1 MTQRFIYDQAPMRVY
16 WETTNA
22 CDLACRHCRAE
33 ARPERDPLELSTAE
47 GRALFERLAAFGS
60 PLPHVVL
67 TGGDPLKR
75 DDLFELIAI
84 ARGLGFGVSVA
95 PSATPLLTTDAVR
108 KLKEAGVDAISLSL
122 DGANAEHHDAI
133 RGIPGTYERTL
144 AAGAAAREAGLP
156 FQVNTL
162 VCEETLADLPAIYDR
177 VLAMGAARWSLF
189 FLVTVGRGSVLQPV
203 SQEKAEELL
212 QWVAGLTAQRKPGR
226 GGLVITTTEAP
237 QLRRVVAE
245 QKKAAA
251 HAMGDVQSAAR
262 PMGDSMSA
270 RPANAAMGDVQ
281 SGSRPGA
288 DATAARPTNAPMGG
302 PGGAPNGH
310 GSAHHGAGIRD
321 GNGILFISNVGDIC
335 PSGFLEMPV
344 GNVRK
349 DDIVA
354 VYREAPLFRE
364 LREPDHFGGR
374 CGHCEYRFS
383 CGGSRARAFS
393 ASGDPMAEDP
403 LCPHVPEPHAHS
415 LPMI

>member
-16 WETTNA
+16 WETTSA

-33 ARPERDPLELSTAE
+33 ARPERDPAELSTAE
-47 GRALFERLAAFGS
+47 GRRLFEQLAAFGT

-75 DDLFELIAI
+75 DDIFELIAS
-84 ARGLGFGVSVA
+84 ARGMGFGVSVA
-95 PSATPLLTTDAVR
+95 PSATPLLTTGNVR
-108 KLKEAGVDAISLSL
+108 KLRAAGVDAISLSL
-122 DGANAEHHDAI
+122 DGATAEHHDAI

-144 AAGAAAREAGLP
+144 AAGAAAREVGLP

-162 VCEETLADLPAIYDR
+162 VCEETIDDLPLIYKH
-177 VLAMGAARWSLF
+177 VVEMGAARWSLF
-189 FLVTVGRGSVLQPV
+189 FLVTVGRGSVLQPI
-203 SQEKAEELL
+203 SRERAEELL
-212 QWVAGLTAQRKPGR
+212 GWVAGIAAQRMARPGR

-245 QKKAAA
+245 QKKAHAA
-251 HAMGDVQSAAR
+251 EEAAPHAA
-262 PMGDSMSA
+262 
-270 RPANAAMGDVQ
+270 
-281 SGSRPGA
+281 
-288 DATAARPTNAPMGG
+288 
-302 PGGAPNGH
+302 GH
-310 GSAHHGAGIRD
+310 PHGGSAHHGAGIRD

-335 PSGFLEMPV
+335 PSGFLEVPV
-344 GNVRK
+344 GNVRS

-354 VYREAPLFRE
+354 VYRDAPLFRE

-403 LCPHVPEPHAHS
+403 LCPHEPSAAHDHALHGT
-415 LPMI
+415 

>member
-33 ARPERDPLELSTAE
+33 ARPERDPLELSTEE
-47 GRALFERLAAFGS
+47 GRQLFEKLATFGS
-60 PLPHVVL
+60 PLPHLVL

-75 DDLFELIAI
+75 EDLFDLIAS

-95 PSATPLLTTDAVR
+95 PSATPLLTQDAVR
-108 KLKEAGVDAISLSL
+108 KLRAAGVDAISLSL
-122 DGANAEHHDAI
+122 DGATAEHHDSI

-162 VCEETLADLPAIYDR
+162 VCEETLADLPAIYDH
-177 VLAMGAARWSLF
+177 VVAMGAARWSLF
-189 FLVTVGRGSVLQPV
+189 FLVTVGRGSVLQPI

-212 QWVAGLTAQRKPGR
+212 LWVAGLAAQRKPGR

-245 QKKAAA
+245 MKKAAS
-251 HAMGDVQSAAR
+251 GEAAVGGGR
-262 PMGDSMSA
+262 PEGV
-270 RPANAAMGDVQ
+270 G
-281 SGSRPGA
+281 GSRPNNSA
-288 DATAARPTNAPMGG
+288 MGG
-302 PGGAPNGH
+302 PANGAPPGH

-354 VYREAPLFRE
+354 VYRDAPLFRE

-403 LCPHVPEPHAHS
+403 LCPHEPAPHAHA
-415 LPMI
+415 LPMV

>member
-33 ARPERDPLELSTAE
+33 ARPERDPRELSTDE
-47 GRALFERLAAFGS
+47 GRRLFEKLATFGA

-84 ARGLGFGVSVA
+84 ARGMGFGVSVA
-95 PSATPLLTTDAVR
+95 PSATPLLTQDAVR
-108 KLKEAGVDAISLSL
+108 KLRAAGVDAISLSL
-122 DGANAEHHDAI
+122 DGATAEHHDAI

-162 VCEETLADLPAIYDR
+162 VCEETAADLPTIYEH
-177 VLAMGAARWSLF
+177 VVAMGAARWSLF

-203 SQEKAEELL
+203 SQEKAEEILS
-212 QWVAGLTAQRKPGR
+212 WVAGLAAQRMAQPGR

-245 QKKAAA
+245 QKKAA
-251 HAMGDVQSAAR
+251 HAGEPNGQ
-262 PMGDSMSA
+262 G
-270 RPANAAMGDVQ
+270 
-281 SGSRPGA
+281 GSRPEGVMPS
-288 DATAARPTNAPMGG
+288 RPGG
-302 PGGAPNGH
+302 PPNGAPAGH
-310 GSAHHGAGIRD
+310 GGSAHHGAGIRD

-335 PSGFLEMPV
+335 PSGFLEVAV
-344 GNVRK
+344 GNVRT
-349 DDIVA
+349 DDIVS
-354 VYREAPLFRE
+354 VYRSAPLFRE

-374 CGHCEYRFS
+374 CGQCEYRFS

-403 LCPHVPEPHAHS
+403 LCPHEPAAGARH
-415 LPMI
+415 LPMMQSV

>member
-1 MTQRFIYDQAPMRVY
+1 MNQRFIYDRAPMRVY

-33 ARPERDPLELSTAE
+33 AKSERDPAELTTEE
-47 GRALFERLAAFGS
+47 GRRLFDQLASFGT

-75 DDLFELIAI
+75 DDIFELVHI
-84 ARGLGFGVSVA
+84 AREKGFGVSVA
-95 PSATPLLTTDAVR
+95 PSATPLLTPENVR
-108 KLKEAGVDAISLSL
+108 KLREAGVDAISLSL
-122 DGANAEHHDAI
+122 DGATAEHHDAI

-144 AAGAAAREAGLP
+144 AAGAVARQVGLP

-162 VCEETLADLPAIYDR
+162 VCQETIDDLPAIYKHVCD
-177 VLAMGAARWSLF
+177 MGAARWSLF
-189 FLVTVGRGSVLQPV
+189 FLVTVGRGSVLQPI
-203 SQEKAEELL
+203 SRERAEELL
-212 QWVAGLTAQRKPGR
+212 GWVAQLAAQRMARPGK

-245 QKKAAA
+245 QKRAA
-251 HAMGDVQSAAR
+251 HSTEGASLNG
-262 PMGDSMSA
+262 
-270 RPANAAMGDVQ
+270 RPAEGP
-281 SGSRPGA
+281 SGNSRPAESASGNGRPAVEPPINGA
-288 DATAARPTNAPMGG
+288 NGAGPT
-302 PGGAPNGH
+302 GH
-310 GSAHHGAGIRD
+310 AHGGSAHHGAGIRD

-335 PSGFLEMPV
+335 PSGFLEVPV
-344 GNVRK
+344 GNVRR
-349 DDIVA
+349 DDVVA

-374 CGHCEYRFS
+374 CGQCEYRFS

-403 LCPHVPEPHAHS
+403 LCPHEPSAAHEHAAHG
-415 LPMI
+415 IH

>member
-33 ARPERDPLELSTAE
+33 ARPDRDPQELTTAE
-47 GRALFERLAAFGS
+47 GRRLFEQLAAFGS

-75 DDLFELIAI
+75 DDIFELIAS
-84 ARGLGFGVSVA
+84 ARGMGFGVSVA
-95 PSATPLLTTDAVR
+95 PSATPLLTTDNVR
-108 KLKEAGVDAISLSL
+108 KLRAAGVDAISLSL
-122 DGANAEHHDAI
+122 DGATAEHHDAI

-144 AAGAAAREAGLP
+144 AAGAAAREVGLP

-162 VCEETLADLPAIYDR
+162 VCEETVGDLPLIYKH
-177 VLAMGAARWSLF
+177 VVEMGAARWSLF
-189 FLVTVGRGSVLQPV
+189 FLVTVGRGSVLQPI
-203 SQEKAEELL
+203 SRERAEELL
-212 QWVAGLTAQRKPGR
+212 GWVASLAAQRMARPGR

-245 QKKAAA
+245 QKRAQAAEEA
-251 HAMGDVQSAAR
+251 ASHAA
-262 PMGDSMSA
+262 
-270 RPANAAMGDVQ
+270 
-281 SGSRPGA
+281 
-288 DATAARPTNAPMGG
+288 
-302 PGGAPNGH
+302 GGAPNGRPGAAEPPINGANGAGPTGH
-310 GSAHHGAGIRD
+310 AHGGSAHHGAGIRD

-335 PSGFLEMPV
+335 PSGFLEVPV
-344 GNVRK
+344 GNVRR
-349 DDIVA
+349 DDVVA

-383 CGGSRARAFS
+383 CGGSRARAYS
-393 ASGDPMAEDP
+393 ASGDPLAEDP
-403 LCPHVPEPHAHS
+403 LCPHEPAAAHEHALHGT
-415 LPMI
+415 

>member
-33 ARPERDPLELSTAE
+33 ASPERDPRELSTEE
-47 GRALFERLAAFGS
+47 GRALFERLATFS
-60 PLPHVVL
+60 PIPHVVL

-75 DDLFELIAI
+75 DDLWDLIAI

-95 PSATPLLTTDAVR
+95 PSATPLLTQDAVR
-108 KLKEAGVDAISLSL
+108 KLRAAGVDAISLSL
-122 DGANAEHHDAI
+122 DGATAEHHDSI

-162 VCEETLADLPAIYDR
+162 VCEETLADLPKIYEH
-177 VLAMGAARWSLF
+177 VVAMGAARWSLF

-212 QWVAGLTAQRKPGR
+212 LWVAGLSAKRMANPGR

-245 QKKAAA
+245 QKKAA
-251 HAMGDVQSAAR
+251 QAAGEASGR
-262 PMGDSMSA
+262 PEGM
-270 RPANAAMGDVQ
+270 N
-281 SGSRPGA
+281 GSRPTNGA
-288 DATAARPTNAPMGG
+288 MGG
-302 PGGAPNGH
+302 PGGAAPNGH

-349 DDIVA
+349 DDVVA

-374 CGHCEYRFS
+374 CGQCEYRFS

-393 ASGDPMAEDP
+393 ASGDPLAEDP
-403 LCPHVPEPHAHS
+403 LCPHVPAPHAHS
-415 LPMI
+415 LPMV